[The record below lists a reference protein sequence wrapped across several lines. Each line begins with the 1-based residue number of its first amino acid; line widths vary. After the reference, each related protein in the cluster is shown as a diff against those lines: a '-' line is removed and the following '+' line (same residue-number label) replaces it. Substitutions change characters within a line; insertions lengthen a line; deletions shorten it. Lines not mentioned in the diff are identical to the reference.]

1 MIEHKRKTESLVNRL
16 RKPIHRI
23 DDIGTPNIADLTDK
37 MNAIGEALA
46 YLVDKKHAKQNQISE
61 ALAYLDKKHAKQK
74 RRD

>member
-16 RKPIHRI
+16 RKPIRRV
-23 DDIGTPNIADLTDK
+23 DDTGTPNVSDLTDK

-46 YLVDKKHAKQNQISE
+46 YLVDKKHAKQ
-61 ALAYLDKKHAKQK
+61 K